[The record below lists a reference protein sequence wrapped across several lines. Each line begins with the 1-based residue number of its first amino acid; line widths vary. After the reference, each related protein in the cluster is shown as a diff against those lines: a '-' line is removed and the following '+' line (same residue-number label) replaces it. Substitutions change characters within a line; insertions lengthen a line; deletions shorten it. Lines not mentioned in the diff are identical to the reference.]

1 MSSGLC
7 AVGLKVAGDLLTPR
21 HATPSEVERSNL
33 DTIARLR
40 AVPVETLPELYLTS
54 RESWSALDTDRVQ
67 ARPSR
72 RG

>member
-1 MSSGLC
+1 MSSVLW
-7 AVGLKVAGDLLTPR
+7 AVGLTVAGDLLTPR

-54 RESWSALDTDRVQ
+54 PKSWPALNTDRVQ
-67 ARPSR
+67 ARPSG